1 MEKREQKHHPK
12 HYESNVVIC
21 LKKAQIIMVDCKTVL
36 KIRSLIEMDHC
47 QILLLYEKD
56 EVINGPLY

>member
-1 MEKREQKHHPK
+1 
-12 HYESNVVIC
+12 
-21 LKKAQIIMVDCKTVL
+21 MVDCKTVL